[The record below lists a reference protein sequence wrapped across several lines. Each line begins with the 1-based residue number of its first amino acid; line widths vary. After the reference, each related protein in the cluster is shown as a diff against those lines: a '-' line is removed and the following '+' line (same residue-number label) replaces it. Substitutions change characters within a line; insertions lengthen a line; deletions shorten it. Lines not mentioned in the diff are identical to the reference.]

1 MKPLP
6 QQDFVHTDFP
16 APRKKVKGID
26 VQEWTEEYADELLR
40 KYWPHL
46 YLPKPT
52 KVDYEV

>member
-46 YLPKPT
+46 YLPKTT